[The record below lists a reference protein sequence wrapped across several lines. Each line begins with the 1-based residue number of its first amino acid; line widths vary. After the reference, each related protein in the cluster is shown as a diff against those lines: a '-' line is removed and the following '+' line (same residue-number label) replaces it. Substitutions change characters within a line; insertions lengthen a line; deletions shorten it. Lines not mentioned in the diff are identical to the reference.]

1 MGGPGAGKGTMSA
14 KIVEKYNINHI
25 STGDIFRSEIGNKT
39 ELGMLAKSYMDKGLL
54 VPDEVTN
61 KMVKSYLENLEDRK
75 NGFLLDG
82 YPRTLDQAEAFNAL
96 SEGTDLAIDKVIAE
110 SGRIDLLV
118 TSAGMGV
125 SGAIEFIEEEEMKRQ
140 FEVNLFGTINTVK
153 AVLPQM
159 RKQKRGRIICIS
171 SVAAVYSIPFQAY
184 YSASKAAINSFV
196 DALTN
201 EVKSFGIE
209 VTSVMPGDIS
219 TGFTAARIKSNAGDD
234 VYSGVIGSAVS
245 AMEKDEKNGMTPD
258 SVARLVVKLAEKKH
272 VAPLYTAGL
281 QYKTLVFLSRLLPHK
296 LAVKVV
302 GGMYK

>member
-1 MGGPGAGKGTMSA
+1 MNTNKIAVITGAGSGIGLATARMLQEKGYTVYNLSRHPA
-14 KIVEKYNINHI
+14 ENEKNKF
-25 STGDIFRSEIGNKT
+25 IFADVSDSLTIK
-39 ELGMLAKSYMDKGLL
+39 A
-54 VPDEVTN
+54 
-61 KMVKSYLENLEDRK
+61 
-75 NGFLLDG
+75 
-82 YPRTLDQAEAFNAL
+82 
-96 SEGTDLAIDKVIAE
+96 AIDKVIAE

-125 SGAIEFIEEEEMKRQ
+125 SGAIEFIEEEEM
-140 FEVNLFGTINTVK
+140 INTVK